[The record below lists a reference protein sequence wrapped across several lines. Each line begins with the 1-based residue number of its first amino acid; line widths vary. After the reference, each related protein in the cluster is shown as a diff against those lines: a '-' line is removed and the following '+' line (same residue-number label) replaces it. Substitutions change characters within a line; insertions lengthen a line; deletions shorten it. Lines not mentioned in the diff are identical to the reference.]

1 MVYLPCH
8 PPKSGNTFLPH
19 HHSLILRPWERVQTE
34 AHYALYGL
42 RMIVE
47 FISNEMSKTLNPAQL
62 KSAIA
67 FVSALMK
74 CPHSLWLNSILNSL
88 YLVKLQPHIFFR
100 SHLHNSNQQIGLR
113 KFWGNNWNN
122 FPLHKN
128 KYMLTYR
135 HNRWRALVSMSLL
148 SPLEPVVSTYLRT
161 NLKVLVG
168 VAVNHISTVCVPHHQ
183 TVAHCPKPPL
193 LAGFIPSWPSS
204 SFDTLAGSTSCHLC
218 RALSIKNI
226 RAVRCS
232 RASCVSTTSPPEK
245 AARLTGL
252 TSSHLNA
259 FECTGGIG
267 LKDNQLHRGVNSYII
282 HATGPFSM
290 CQMSPKTTPFGAVAF
305 VVMFLSNKI
314 KASRHC
320 WGRLRRRWQISQ
332 ITMWLGHVLYYHM
345 SHWFAHFLICSFRL

>member
-34 AHYALYGL
+34 AHYALYGS

-148 SPLEPVVSTYLRT
+148 SPLEPVVSTSYQ
-161 NLKVLVG
+161 LK
-168 VAVNHISTVCVPHHQ
+168 S
-183 TVAHCPKPPL
+183 
-193 LAGFIPSWPSS
+193 PSWSRCESHQYCMCSPSS
-204 SFDTLAGSTSCHLC
+204 DC
-218 RALSIKNI
+218 RPLS
-226 RAVRCS
+226 
-232 RASCVSTTSPPEK
+232 
-245 AARLTGL
+245 
-252 TSSHLNA
+252 
-259 FECTGGIG
+259 
-267 LKDNQLHRGVNSYII
+267 Q
-282 HATGPFSM
+282 
-290 CQMSPKTTPFGAVAF
+290 TPSVG
-305 VVMFLSNKI
+305 
-314 KASRHC
+314 
-320 WGRLRRRWQISQ
+320 
-332 ITMWLGHVLYYHM
+332 
-345 SHWFAHFLICSFRL
+345 WFHS